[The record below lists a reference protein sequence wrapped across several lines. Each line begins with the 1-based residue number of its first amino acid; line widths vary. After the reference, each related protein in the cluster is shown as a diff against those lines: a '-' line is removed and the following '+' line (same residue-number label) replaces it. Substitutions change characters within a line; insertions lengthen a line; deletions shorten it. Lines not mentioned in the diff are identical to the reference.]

1 VTRPT
6 KPRSEGG
13 TGFRPAP
20 GGQDAC
26 PTRRA
31 FTIIELLV
39 VIVVLAILVTLI
51 VTVAGRAQYNQKV
64 QNTRATMKNVELAI
78 EQFATENPLRLL
90 YDGKTNRTFGPYPP
104 YQVFGDTGQPPPPW
118 TVAALLDG
126 SGPGGR
132 RGRLW
137 HRLARDLGCPSDGV
151 RNNYRDWVQMD
162 EGSDF
167 ERANDDI
174 RALAAYLAVFS
185 PGAFA
190 QIPPS
195 ALQPLV
201 RDPVNLPVGEFVSTS
216 GTARSGQTGDPN
228 ILTARRQIL
237 GIHDAWGVPL
247 DYFLYVRIEFTSSG
261 YRVMDRVP
269 VLRSLGIEREAY
281 NLLRKPGA
289 DPRPSDPRKWIF
301 SREMPAPYAGFFE
314 DTGRHNA
321 NEYPGTQA
329 NGWVRAVATGP
340 SRWQADGNGW
350 RPPDGREDYDFTP
363 RKGR

>member
-13 TGFRPAP
+13 AGFQPAL

-39 VIVVLAILVTLI
+39 VIAVLGILITLI
-51 VTVAGRAQYNQKV
+51 VTIASRAQYNQRV

-90 YDGKTNRTFGPYPP
+90 YDGRSDRTFGPYPP
-104 YQVFGDTGQPPPPW
+104 YQVAGDVTQELPP
-118 TVAALLDG
+118 TVAYLLDQAR
-126 SGPGGR
+126 PPDR
-132 RGRLW
+132 DRDGRLW

-301 SREMPAPYAGFFE
+301 SREMPAPYAGFYE
-314 DTGRHNA
+314 DSGQHNV
-321 NEYPGTQA
+321 NEFPGTTA
-329 NGWVRAVATGP
+329 DGWVRAVATGP
-340 SRWQADGNGW
+340 SRWEDKQSRNLAN
-350 RPPDGREDYDFTP
+350 REDYDFTP
-363 RKGR
+363 RKGY